1 MKKILL
7 SLATVCCAFA
17 MNAQSITVGKPVQLM
32 KGVESSAFYPVLS
45 QDGSKML
52 FTSGDYTGLKVYS
65 FEDGTVQK
73 ISDARFAGYE
83 AKFAENGKVL
93 YTVRNKA
100 IGQKNNTVYS
110 CDLSTM
116 KSQAK
121 FSNKILKNA
130 RHSAAMNESVS
141 VYTDLSEVVVC
152 KNGKE
157 YRYSPVESQAG
168 YMWSSL
174 SPDKTKVLFF
184 AAGKGIVVMDLNGKV
199 LNMLGNYEAPVWFGN
214 DYVVA
219 QNAKD
224 DGHNYLSSQIM
235 LIKADGS
242 LKKELTKPM
251 SMSMF
256 PAASL
261 SSVGKVAYSTIDG
274 RMFIMDVTI
283 K

>member
-1 MKKILL
+1 MKKTLL
-7 SLATVCCAFA
+7 SLAAVCCAFA
-17 MNAQSITVGKPVQLM
+17 MNAQEITVGNPVQLM

-45 QDGSKML
+45 QDGTRML

-65 FEDGTVQK
+65 LEDGTVQK
-73 ISDARFAGYE
+73 ISDDKFAGYE
-83 AKFAENGKVL
+83 AKFVDNGKVS
-93 YTVRNKA
+93 YTVRNKT
-100 IGQKNNTVYS
+100 IGARNNVVYN

-116 KSQAK
+116 TSQQK
-121 FSNKILKNA
+121 FSNKVIQKVRNA
-130 RHSAAMNESVS
+130 EALSRNIS

-224 DGHNYLSSQIM
+224 DGHNFLSSQIM

-242 LKKELTKPM
+242 LKKELTKPL

-256 PAASL
+256 PAASGAA
-261 SSVGKVAYSTIDG
+261 GKVAYNTIDG

>member
-1 MKKILL
+1 MKKTLL
-7 SLATVCCAFA
+7 SLAAVCCAFA
-17 MNAQSITVGKPVQLM
+17 MNAQEITVEKPFQLM
-32 KGVESSAFYPVLS
+32 KGVEDSAFFPVLS

-73 ISDARFAGYE
+73 ISDAHFAGYE
-83 AKFAENGKVL
+83 AKFAEDGNVY
-93 YTVRNKA
+93 YTIRNKTVGA
-100 IGQKNNTVYS
+100 KNNVVYS
-110 CDLSTM
+110 CDLETM
-116 KSQAK
+116 KSQQK
-121 FSNKILKNA
+121 FSNKIIKNV
-130 RHSAAMNESVS
+130 RRSEAMSQNLS

-174 SPDKTKVLFF
+174 SPDKTKILFF
-184 AAGKGIVVMDLNGKV
+184 AAGKGIVVMDLNGNV

-214 DYVVA
+214 DYIVA
-219 QNAKD
+219 QNATD
-224 DGHNYLSSQIM
+224 DGHNFLSSQIM
-235 LIKADGS
+235 LLKADGS
-242 LKKELTKPM
+242 LKKELTKPL

-256 PAASL
+256 PAAS
-261 SSVGKVAYSTIDG
+261 SAKAGKVAYNTIDG
-274 RMFIMDVTI
+274 RMFIMNVTI